1 MSESANA
8 REEREL
14 REDMQRG
21 RALACP
27 RCHAPLR
34 STSVPPRSDV
44 SYVRNRVLLECEL
57 CDFLVALDKK

>member
-1 MSESANA
+1 MSEAASA

-14 REDMQRG
+14 REDIQKG
-21 RALACP
+21 RPLSCP

-34 STSVPPRSDV
+34 STPVPPRSDV

-57 CDFLVALDKK
+57 CDFLVALDKR